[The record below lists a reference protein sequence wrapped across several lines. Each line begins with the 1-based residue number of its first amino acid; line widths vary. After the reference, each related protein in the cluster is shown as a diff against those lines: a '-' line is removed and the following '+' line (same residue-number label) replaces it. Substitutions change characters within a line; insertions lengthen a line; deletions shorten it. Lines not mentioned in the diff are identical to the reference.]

1 MIQSVEREGTL
12 RTSDGRTLAYVE
24 RGSADGVPAIL
35 CHGTPGSRYTRHPD
49 PAIYERHGVHAVAYD
64 RPGYGRSDPKP
75 GRSVADAAAD
85 VGAIADALGFDRF
98 VVVGGSGGAPHA
110 LACGAL
116 LEERVIRVGA
126 LVTPAPSDADDF
138 DFYDGLAEVNV
149 KEFRAAEEGQDAI
162 EAYLQPFVDTLR
174 ADPDAVLDEIA
185 SELPEVDRAL
195 LARND
200 FRGVIRESFAEAVR
214 QGVRGWADDD
224 LAFANPWGFDPEDV
238 HVEVRLWQGEL
249 DVLAPRTH
257 GEYVARRL
265 PNARFELLEGGGHFL
280 DEEWALVFDW
290 LRAGASAEEGVA
302 PPRARSST
310 T

>member
-1 MIQSVEREGTL
+1 MIHRVERERTV

-24 RGSADGVPAIL
+24 RGSADGVPAIV

-49 PAIYERHGVHAVAYD
+49 PTIYERHGLRAVAYD
-64 RPGYGRSDPKP
+64 RPGYGRSDPKL

-85 VGAIADALGFDRF
+85 VETIADALGFDRF

-116 LEERVIRVGA
+116 LGERVTRVGA

-138 DFYDGLAEVNV
+138 DFYDGLAELNV
-149 KEFRAAEEGQDAI
+149 KEFRAAEEGPDGI
-162 EAYLQPFVDTLR
+162 EAYLQPLVDTLH
-174 ADPDAVLDEIA
+174 ADPDAVLDAIA
-185 SELPEVDRAL
+185 SELPEVDRVL
-195 LARND
+195 LARDD
-200 FRGVIRESFAEAVR
+200 FRAVIRESFAEAVR

-238 HVEVRLWQGEL
+238 GVEVRLWQGEL
-249 DVLAPRTH
+249 DVLAPRAH

-265 PNARFELLEGGGHFL
+265 PSARFELLEGGGHFL
-280 DEEWALVFDW
+280 DEEWALVFEW
-290 LRAGASAEEGVA
+290 LRTGASAQEGV
-302 PPRARSST
+302 PPRRARSST
-310 T
+310 A